1 MSFRNKYAAGA
12 DLKEP
17 HPPRYVMI
25 ARKDF
30 YTDGFGATQR
40 NYQKLRDAMDYS
52 VAAPNHGLAGRH
64 EEMNRILGEKLG
76 LPKV

>member
-1 MSFRNKYAAGA
+1 
-12 DLKEP
+12 
-17 HPPRYVMI
+17 MI